1 MNITIS
7 QISALL
13 EKLILPTIQDQLF
26 NKTVL
31 LKYFKK
37 NVDGVTF
44 NNDKIY
50 ITALTSGHSWVG
62 FTGATGA
69 ITVGKSTD
77 QQMVVRS
84 KYGYGSHIIW
94 DSAIQTAKGKP
105 GAIIN
110 LVKKLGKDLEKEFK
124 KSLNRQLFGDGKGTL
139 TQINGAGSAT
149 ATHTVNSTRFL
160 RVGQVLE
167 VGTTTE
173 IEAWTADEVT
183 VATINSATSVTFTS
197 PITTA
202 NNDKIIIKGVYN
214 ATDSQYEE
222 LDGLTNLVS
231 NNTVDAWSSFQ
242 GIPRATN
249 DWANSYVDATS
260 AILTEA
266 QIVDLVSNVAEF
278 GDTDLII
285 TTVALRN
292 KYSSLLQAQKRFMN
306 TVDMKGWFKG
316 LEVSVGEQPIPMV
329 ADYDCPA
336 WNLFAL
342 DTETFSLAELNKL
355 QYLADGS
362 WAIMTNVYDVNG
374 KRIPAFQTTMKFY
387 GNLVCTNPR
396 ANGKLTNKTAI

>member
-1 MNITIS
+1 MKITIA

-37 NVDGVTF
+37 NNMGVTF

-50 ITALTSGHSWVG
+50 ITALTSGHSGVG

-77 QQMVVRS
+77 QQMVVS
-84 KYGYGSHIIW
+84 AKYGYGSHIIW

-105 GAIIN
+105 GALIN
-110 LVKKLGKDLEKEFK
+110 LVKKLGKDLETEFK

-139 TQINGAGSAT
+139 TQINGASVST
-149 ATHTVNSTRFL
+149 ATQTVDSTRFL
-160 RVGQVLE
+160 RVGQVVE
-167 VGTTTE
+167 VGTTAE
-173 IEAWTADEVT
+173 IEAGTADTAT
-183 VATINSATSVTFTS
+183 VQTINSTTSVTFTS
-197 PITTA
+197 AITTA
-202 NNDKIIIKGVYN
+202 NNDKIITSGVYN
-214 ATDSQYEE
+214 TKDSQYEE
-222 LDGLTNLVS
+222 LDGLGNLVS
-231 NNTVDAWSSFQ
+231 NETVDAGSSFQ
-242 GIPRATN
+242 GIARATN
-249 DWANSYVDATS
+249 DWTNSYVDATS
-260 AILTEA
+260 AVLTEA
-266 QIVDLVSNVAEF
+266 QIIDLISDISEF
-278 GDTDLII
+278 GDPDLII

-292 KYSSLLQAQKRFMN
+292 KYSSLLSAQKRYLN
-306 TVDMKGWFKG
+306 TVDLKGWFKG
-316 LEVSVGEQPIPMV
+316 LEVSVWEQPIPMV

-336 WNLFAL
+336 GVLFAL
-342 DTETFSLAELNKL
+342 DTSTFSLAELNPL

-362 WAIMTNVYDVNG
+362 GAIMTNVYDTDG

-396 ANGKLTNKTAI
+396 ANGKLTNKTAS